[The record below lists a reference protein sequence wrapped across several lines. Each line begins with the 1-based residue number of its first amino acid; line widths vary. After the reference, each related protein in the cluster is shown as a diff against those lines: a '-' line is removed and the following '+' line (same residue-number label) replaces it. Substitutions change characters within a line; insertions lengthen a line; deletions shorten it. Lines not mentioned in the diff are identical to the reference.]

1 MRLTQRH
8 SKAAGLCDIA
18 AGMLKVSQGVYR
30 YVQSIGMYNLVYSS
44 QTSDV
49 WNVQVSVIASHNS
62 VEVLVAATKT
72 LSDITVMS

>member
-1 MRLTQRH
+1 
-8 SKAAGLCDIA
+8 
-18 AGMLKVSQGVYR
+18 
-30 YVQSIGMYNLVYSS
+30 MYNLVYSS